1 MSATR
6 TPTPS
11 AAARPARWIVLATA
25 AIALIAV
32 AIIVIG
38 GGSTY
43 TLHATFT
50 DASELVR
57 GDSVE
62 LGGRGIGS
70 VTDIGV
76 TADGQATV
84 TLSISDSAVTPLHAD
99 TRAQI
104 RALGQAGLTNRYVA
118 LSPGPASAP
127 ELASG
132 ATLPTTQT
140 SSLVNY
146 DALLDTFGR
155 AQRADLQRLIADGAQ
170 LYSGSGARSF
180 NQLLGTADPALQK
193 LAGFTTQLADDRVA
207 LANMI
212 DTGATTASAIAGRDR
227 DLMAAIGNTATTFGV
242 LATQSQA
249 IADALGRA
257 PAVLG
262 EARVTLGEAATAVSA
277 LRPALAN
284 VPATAAPL
292 TGFLRRLN
300 TVLPAA
306 TPVVSRLRGLLPNLR
321 STLTGLNVLAPTAV
335 PALNSAAT
343 ALKVARPIVRV
354 FRFYGSDL
362 LLGVFQG
369 LAGVATANYDRWG
382 HYARLEFTQPYQSAL
397 GGPLSGLLQKPL
409 VPSLFNLREGLTR
422 RCPGGNTPPA
432 PDGSN
437 PWVPDTSICTPA
449 DDTPLSVDFP

>member
-1 MSATR
+1 MGVRSGTTAR
-6 TPTPS
+6 GFVLI
-11 AAARPARWIVLATA
+11 AAALAVIVLA
-25 AIALIAV
+25 
-32 AIIVIG
+32 IIVVES
-38 GGSTY
+38 GSGY
-43 TLHATFT
+43 TLHATFA

-62 LGGRGIGS
+62 LGGRSIGS

-76 TADGQATV
+76 TADGMASV
-84 TLSISDSAVTPLHAD
+84 TISISDHSITPLHAD

-118 LSPGPASAP
+118 LSLGPASAP

-132 ATLPTTQT
+132 ATLPAVQT

-146 DALLDTFGR
+146 DALLDTFGP
-155 AQRADLQRLIADGAQ
+155 AQRADLKNLIADGAQ

-180 NQLLGTADPALQK
+180 NQLLGTADPALRQ
-193 LAGFTTQLADDRVA
+193 LVGFTTQLADDRAA
-207 LANMI
+207 LGNVI
-212 DTGATTASAIAGRDR
+212 RTGASTAAAIASRDH
-227 DLMAAIGNTATTFGV
+227 DLLGAVDNTATTFDA
-242 LATQSQA
+242 LATQTQS
-249 IADALGRA
+249 IADSLKRA

-262 EARVTLGEAATAVSA
+262 QARITLGDAARALTA
-277 LRPALAN
+277 LQPALAE
-284 VPATAAPL
+284 VPAAGPPL
-292 TGFLRRLN
+292 TGFLHRLN
-300 TVLPAA
+300 TVLPSA
-306 TPVVSRLRGLLPNLR
+306 TPVVARLRRILPDVRSSLSGLKALSPI
-321 STLTGLNVLAPTAV
+321 AV
-335 PALNSAAT
+335 PALRSAAT
-343 ALKVARPIVRV
+343 ALEVARPIVRV

-397 GGPLSGLLQKPL
+397 GGPLSSLLAKPL
-409 VPSLFNLREGLTR
+409 LPGLFNLREGLTR